1 MVTLQK
7 QNLLKEKRIL
17 KHFSI
22 LNRMDTV
29 EAKTRMLGWELEIS
43 YEAWFHWEPQ
53 ITNAK
58 TKLRT
63 GGKAGAQETGE
74 GTTLSIPTVSQRPMC
89 QKLQKEENLPSSRA
103 LWSSVYRRT
112 GCKSTRKN
120 DPEHRF
126 GDVASGWIVMTD
138 VIVDR

>member
-22 LNRMDTV
+22 LSRMETV
-29 EAKTRMLGWELEIS
+29 EAKTRMLGWESEIF

-74 GTTLSIPTVSQRPMC
+74 ATVSQRPVR
-89 QKLQKEENLPSSRA
+89 QKLQKENLPSSRA

-120 DPEHRF
+120 DPKHRF
-126 GDVASGWIVMTD
+126 GDVASGWIVMM
-138 VIVDR
+138 